1 MFIQDFKDF
10 LKWWKDYSFRKKHA
24 LKLNLAVRLAD
35 MKQRAYNKR
44 YFIILSQNNNLIS
57 INNNEVERL
66 KRMRRYSEV
75 QLKKISKSFK
85 ENVATRKKEGANEDE
100 IYTLNFLN
108 ERILIGLRREK
119 LLPKNLDTIKLKKT
133 SFYYTPLSR
142 NNDESMTT
150 EERKEAKI
158 RYMTYA
164 KKYLK

>member
-1 MFIQDFKDF
+1 
-10 LKWWKDYSFRKKHA
+10 
-24 LKLNLAVRLAD
+24 

-44 YFIILSQNNNLIS
+44 YLSFFLRTTTLYQSTITK
-57 INNNEVERL
+57 VERL
-66 KRMRRYSEV
+66 KRMRRYSED

-85 ENVATRKKEGANEDE
+85 ENLGCNERSE
-100 IYTLNFLN
+100 ARGVRYANFLN
-108 ERILIGLRREK
+108 ERTLIGLRREK

-142 NNDESMTT
+142 NNDESMTA